1 MQVDEQTQ
9 CSQRNCLRFHE
20 IKEQKGEDTA
30 RIIINT
36 VKEGMD
42 LEILPNDLSQSRRIE
57 NQKTKKKEIPI
68 TVKFVG

>member
-20 IKEQKGEDTA
+20 IEEQKGKDIA

-57 NQKTKKKEIPI
+57 NQRTKKKEIPI
-68 TVKFVG
+68 IVKFVR

>member
-1 MQVDEQTQ
+1 MFSKQ
-9 CSQRNCLRFHE
+9 L
-20 IKEQKGEDTA
+20 KEQKGEDTA

-42 LEILPNDLSQSRRIE
+42 LKILPNDSSQSRRIE

-68 TVKFVG
+68 IVKFVR